1 MISLLVIVL
10 ITSCVCVCFFFYP
23 YQIRNVSPSSP
34 VPPEPQETSVIPEE
48 EEEAISSSH
57 SSDGGSQ
64 KNIVAN
70 SQSFS
75 YPRCR
80 AISPKERSLSEPAF
94 TSADL
99 MRWHKII
106 EEGKSIVLIV
116 LIRSNTGA
124 IFTDIWP
131 FSMSSFIICCV
142 I

>member
-1 MISLLVIVL
+1 M
-10 ITSCVCVCFFFYP
+10 CVYFFFFFP

-34 VPPEPQETSVIPEE
+34 VPPEPQETSVIPKE

-64 KNIVAN
+64 KSIVAN

-94 TSADL
+94 TSTDL
-99 MRWHKII
+99 MRWHKISK
-106 EEGKSIVLIV
+106 EGKSMV
-116 LIRSNTGA
+116 LIRSNTRA
-124 IFTDIWP
+124 IFTEIWP
-131 FSMSSFIICCV
+131 FSMSSFIICGV
-142 I
+142 IRDAIS